1 MATYTVTKE
10 QSRQNFSYALGK
22 LLGQKAKGS
31 GDPTNEFSIVTT
43 PNYDKDGVFLKTYTV
58 EIPDGRATDV
68 QVQAILDD
76 PNPEQP
82 EPAISE
88 RDARIAE
95 LRERYKND
103 IETPE
108 ELRELDKLERGLEPE

>member
-10 QSRQNFSYALGK
+10 QSRRNFSYALGK

-68 QVQAILDD
+68 KVQAILDD

-82 EPAISE
+82 PIEKTRMGVLADKIKNNTDSSE
-88 RDARIAE
+88 EFREYIKLRDN
-95 LRERYKND
+95 LV
-103 IETPE
+103 
-108 ELRELDKLERGLEPE
+108 